1 MEMEM
6 KMKLPCATFPL
17 LAPKNQK
24 KKKNNERYGG
34 QINETKRSEMK
45 RSHRFRA

>member
-1 MEMEM
+1 MKMEMEM

-24 KKKNNERYGG
+24 KKTMSDTAGR
-34 QINETKRSEMK
+34 
-45 RSHRFRA
+45 